1 MGNCRS
7 KPNVAQCTPLE
18 PAKEETPTFLSCNT
32 VPTDSDDVE
41 LVSTSTDEVVP
52 VKTSTSE
59 KETTASIFAETV
71 PEFTE
76 EIEMIASSTEDVK
89 LVSTTSVME
98 NAAASISAETVEPKG
113 DVEMIASP
121 TDDVKLVNTRSV
133 LKENLAA
140 SISVETV
147 EPKGD
152 VDMVNTTSEKENAAE
167 TVESEEDFVMAPTQ
181 TKNLLKRKTTKKNSE
196 ANTVKKKIDIILRAT
211 EPGANFS
218 VMPFL
223 ALSDLGYKEE
233 NAYEDATLT
242 NNNGKF
248 ASNLSPTIECKGK
261 QVSGCVA
268 VLKFL
273 CRTYPLKYGKYYP
286 EGDIEKVTSID
297 WLCDYINEQ
306 VLSQLPKAIYPTL
319 GLALRPGDVS
329 SMETTKP
336 YTKKSQEA
344 ASEYILNILQK
355 KIVEIFLKNTT
366 FLLSN
371 EPTIADYRFAPML
384 NYIKVGCVLPARL
397 QKYYSD
403 MSKLPGFEKACQ
415 PVANFTSSRWKH
427 K

>member
-1 MGNCRS
+1 MAQS
-7 KPNVAQCTPLE
+7 KPLE
-18 PAKEETPTFLSCNT
+18 LLKEETPTFLSCNT

-41 LVSTSTDEVVP
+41 LVSTSIDDMSLA
-52 VKTSTSE
+52 KTSTSE
-59 KETTASIFAETV
+59 KKTTASVFAQTV
-71 PEFTE
+71 PECTE
-76 EIEMIASSTEDVK
+76 EIEMIASSTDDVK
-89 LVSTTSVME
+89 LVSMTSVME
-98 NAAASISAETVEPKG
+98 CAAASISADTVEPKG
-113 DVEMIASP
+113 DVEMVASP
-121 TDDVKLVNTRSV
+121 TDDVKLMNTTSV
-133 LKENLAA
+133 LKEYAAA
-140 SISVETV
+140 SIAAETV
-147 EPKGD
+147 EPKEG
-152 VDMVNTTSEKENAAE
+152 VDMMNTTSEKESAVTE
-167 TVESEEDFVMAPTQ
+167 ESKEDFVMAPTQ
-181 TKNLLKRKTTKKNSE
+181 TENLVARRKMKKKNSE
-196 ANTVKKKIDIILRAT
+196 ANTIKKKIDFILRAT

-233 NAYEDATLT
+233 NAYEDATVT
-242 NNNGKF
+242 NHNEKF

-286 EGDIEKVTSID
+286 EGDIEKVTRID

-344 ASEYILNILQK
+344 ACEYILNILQK
-355 KIVEIFLKNTT
+355 KFVEIFLKDTT

-384 NYIKVGCVLPARL
+384 IYIKVSCVLPERL

-403 MSKLPGFEKACQ
+403 MSKMPGFEKACK
-415 PVANFTSSRWKH
+415 PVVKFTSYHWKH
-427 K
+427 E